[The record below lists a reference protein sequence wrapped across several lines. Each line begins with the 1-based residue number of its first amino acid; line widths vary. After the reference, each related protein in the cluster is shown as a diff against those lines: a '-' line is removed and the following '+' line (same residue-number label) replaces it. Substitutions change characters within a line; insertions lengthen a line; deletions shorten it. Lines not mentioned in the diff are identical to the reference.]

1 MDAKTKELAEQ
12 AGFYSCGRYSD
23 DFENEV
29 MQSFSELIRAD
40 ERDKCSEDYL
50 NDCVKAV
57 EQAVLKEREAC
68 AKLCEEENWSYAMG
82 NIIRSER
89 GVA

>member
-1 MDAKTKELAEQ
+1 VNERIKELAEQ
-12 AGFYSCGRYSD
+12 AGIGFIESGIVVETSYRD
-23 DFENEV
+23 IERFA
-29 MQSFSELIRAD
+29 ELVRQ
-40 ERDKCSEDYL
+40 E
-50 NDCVKAV
+50 
-57 EQAVLKEREAC
+57 EREAC